1 MQICNLAF
9 SPHSNELVS
18 THGYVGNQIM
28 VWNAHDMERV
38 SVLDGHSSRVLHLA
52 VSPNGENI
60 ATASAD
66 ETLKFWKVFPRED
79 PNHSTQVDSLHL
91 RLNTIGKD
99 LLQLR

>member
-1 MQICNLAF
+1 MAF
-9 SPHSNELVS
+9 SPLSNELVS

-28 VWNAHDMERV
+28 VWNAHDMERI
-38 SVLDGHSSRVLHLA
+38 SVLDGHSNRVLHLA
-52 VSPNGENI
+52 VSPDGENV

-66 ETLKFWKVFPRED
+66 ETLKFWKVFPRQD
-79 PNHSTQVDSLHL
+79 PNSFPETDALEM